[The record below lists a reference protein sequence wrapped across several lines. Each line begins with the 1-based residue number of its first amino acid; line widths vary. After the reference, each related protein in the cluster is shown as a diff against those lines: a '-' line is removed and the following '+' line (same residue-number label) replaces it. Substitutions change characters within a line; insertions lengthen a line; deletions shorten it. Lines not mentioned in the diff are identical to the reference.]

1 MSDSPKGKVVGFSAY
16 ETQRL
21 MVLDYDL
28 KGRTK
33 DEAEKLVNEGK
44 ARWVLEPGAVLTL
57 EILEVED
64 E

>member
-1 MSDSPKGKVVGFSAY
+1 MGFSAH

>member
-1 MSDSPKGKVVGFSAY
+1 MGFSAH
-16 ETQRL
+16 ETQGL

-44 ARWVLEPGAVLTL
+44 ARWVLGPGAVLTL